1 MQDMRAHLEKLRNEA
16 EECELISK
24 LATSANK
31 KALFA
36 KLAEHHRAM
45 VKEVAQVIAAS
56 SLDPSD

>member
-1 MQDMRAHLEKLRNEA
+1 MKDMRAHLEKLRNEA

-24 LATSANK
+24 LATDTNK

-36 KLAEHHRAM
+36 RLAVLQRAL
-45 VKEVAQVIAAS
+45 VKELEQAIAAS